1 MSFSKGKSKSSGQSG
16 QTSTQRHASNILF
29 ETLIPGSSMTGGYVS
44 DQSTPAQRLARESS
58 VGGGPRLNV
67 ENMPGGYNDAVRDSM
82 GGGSK
87 GSVSRKMGNYVPSA
101 RQEGFG
107 ALKGHGM
114 TEAFKQQIGNYTDV
128 QGKGMVAS
136 ANPLTQAQTDDV
148 TKTLLPSMEDMRYK
162 GTFERLDKGLLPD
175 SAADVI
181 RAGRDIAADPM
192 GQARQQAGLIDQAVN
207 NGEIPQLPELP
218 EIDQYLTDVYTKMPE
233 PMKKVV
239 EDIFNGGTSANIEKS
254 IQNNITALT
263 ANAESVLKDQLDVT
277 YGKFA
282 SSGVSGG
289 AMLAAAGDVTT
300 KVMADVTAQ
309 VAGFYTNALTQAQQQ
324 QQLAF
329 QTLDRVIGTAE
340 AQQAMD
346 AQRQAIDMEAQV
358 NLINAKLGMYTELT
372 NQFLAQNQVYSGII
386 AQEIDRENTEQ
397 INSMRMF
404 YEIMVSLATGGP
416 ALSNQRSKSSNFSIS
431 GPSTNAAGKYVNPLG
446 P

>member
-67 ENMPGGYNDAVRDSM
+67 ENMPGGYNDAVRDGM

-346 AQRQAIDMEAQV
+346 AQRQAIDLESQV

-416 ALSNQRSKSSNFSIS
+416 ALSNQRSKSSNFSITA
-431 GPSTNAAGKYVNPLG
+431 PNQKDPADPTKF
-446 P
+446 